1 MALTSLMET
10 RRAVHHRAHESL
22 DSCKSPVE
30 NVKERLFLPI
40 LNIYIRLATKII
52 LLNEDVAIE

>member
-1 MALTSLMET
+1 MET

-30 NVKERLFLPI
+30 NVKERKIISSDFKYLYLKS
-40 LNIYIRLATKII
+40 ATKII
-52 LLNEDVAIE
+52 LLNEDVAKG